1 MGYRHITEEERY
13 QIYALLKAEIKP
25 AEIARIL
32 KRHPS
37 TISREIE
44 RNTGLRGYRPKQ
56 AHEKATQRASASRTR
71 VRVSVTTWR
80 DVERQLRQEHSPEQ
94 ISGRLKLEGIQISPE
109 WIYQYVYRDKAQG
122 GTLHK
127 HLRCQKKRRKR
138 YASGYSRRGQIPE
151 QVRISERP
159 EVVSMKSRIGDWEGD
174 TVIGKGHKG
183 AIVSLVERRS
193 QRVRLRLVKQKD
205 AATVRKAIVECLS
218 SETAHTLTLDN
229 GKEFS
234 EHKRLSTVLGT
245 DIYFAD
251 PYASWQRGLNE
262 QINGLI
268 RQYLPKSTD
277 FTQLTHWDI
286 KRIEN
291 RLNNRPR
298 KTLGFKTPNEV
309 YFA

>member
-1 MGYRHITEEERY
+1 MGYRHITEKERY
-13 QIYALLKAEIKP
+13 QIYALLKAITKP

-37 TISREIE
+37 TISREVK
-44 RNTGLRGYRPKQ
+44 RNKGLRGYRPKQ
-56 AHEKATQRASASRTR
+56 AHEKATQRASSSRTR
-71 VRVSVTTWR
+71 VRIALSAWR
-80 DVERQLRQEHSPEQ
+80 EVECQLQQEHSPEQ
-94 ISGRLKLEGIQISPE
+94 ISGRLKRQGIFVSPE
-109 WIYQYVYRDKAQG
+109 WIYQYIYHDKAQG
-122 GTLHK
+122 GTLHE

-138 YASGYSRRGQIPE
+138 YASGYSRRGQIPD

-159 EVVSMKSRIGDWEGD
+159 EVVSTKSRIGDWEGD

-205 AATVRKAIVECLS
+205 AATVRKAIAKCLS
-218 SETAHTLTLDN
+218 LEAAHTLTLDN

-234 EHKRLSTVLGT
+234 EHKRLSNELGT

-262 QINGLI
+262 HINGLI

-309 YFA
+309 YFS